1 MELTKKKY
9 KKEEVLELLKEYK
22 AECDEKIDDLVFK
35 LEAIKKEKALAEAE
49 LFSYKQKESLINKSL
64 EDARAYADAMQKETE
79 LKYSL
84 EEEKLKKFSAKWKSY
99 FGYLKE
105 KYPYYPALKEREA
118 LLEKVNGLFGNSS
131 PTQTVI
137 KADEL
142 LADEESA
149 FNPQRRINDYISATS
164 DNGFNLEEVLNP
176 GELKL
181 EDLCKELG
189 LMEDE

>member
-22 AECDEKIDDLVFK
+22 AECDEKTDDLVFK

-64 EDARAYADAMQKETE
+64 EDARAYADAMQKETD

-84 EEEKLKKFSAKWKSY
+84 EEEKLKKFSVKWKSY

-105 KYPYYPALKEREA
+105 KYPFYPALKEREA

-142 LADEESA
+142 LADEENA
-149 FNPQRRINDYISATS
+149 FNPQRRINDYISATG

-181 EDLCKELG
+181 EDLCKDLG

>member
-9 KKEEVLELLKEYK
+9 KKEEVKELLNEYK
-22 AECDEKIDDLVFK
+22 AICNEKTDDLIFK
-35 LEAIKKEKALAEAE
+35 LETIKKEKAKVDFE
-49 LFSYKQKESLINKSL
+49 LYSYRQKESIINKSL
-64 EDARAYADAMQKETE
+64 EDARAYADAMQKETD

-84 EEEKLKKFSAKWKSY
+84 EEEKLKKFSAKWKAY

-105 KYPYYPALKEREA
+105 KYPYYPALKEREI
-118 LLEKVNGLFGNSS
+118 LFEKVNELFGSSS

-142 LADEESA
+142 LADEEYV
-149 FNPQRRINDYISATS
+149 FNPQKRINDYISATS
-164 DNGFNLEEVLNP
+164 DNGFNLDEVLNP